1 MELWN
6 DSGSSGPQAD
16 QAGQEQ
22 NQKRV
27 HFASKALTLGQG
39 SALTV
44 EMTYDLGSDRN
55 YLSERDKAKLRLPIL
70 RKSHERVGVV
80 NGDTSKGETLT
91 RLSFDQLSG
100 ETAEVSRHV

>member
-27 HFASKALTLGQG
+27 CFASKTLTLGQG
-39 SALTV
+39 SVLTV
-44 EMTYDLGSDRN
+44 EMTYDLGSDGN
-55 YLSERDKAKLRLPIL
+55 YLSDRDRAKLRLPIL
-70 RKSHERVGVV
+70 RKSHEKVGVA
-80 NGDTSKGETLT
+80 NGDTSKGENLT
-91 RLSFDQLSG
+91 SLSFDQLSG
-100 ETAEVSRHV
+100 ETAEASRHI